1 MKTVIV
7 IVKQVSGGG
16 GGMRRLQVDGKES
29 CENCDANRVSPPSLL
44 RSMCA
49 KVCLKCPRTLSASGP
64 ASMVERCSDTR
75 STNPC
80 RQPTHK
86 KETHETHS
94 TRQDDKTST
103 HSPAP
108 IHPQSSCHKTCQP
121 L

>member
-1 MKTVIV
+1 
-7 IVKQVSGGG
+7 
-16 GGMRRLQVDGKES
+16 MRSLQVDGKES

-80 RQPTHK
+80 QHK
-86 KETHETHS
+86 KETHETHK
-94 TRQDDKTST
+94 TRQEDKHTFTRT
-103 HSPAP
+103 HSLAILVSQDLPAFVA
-108 IHPQSSCHKTCQP
+108 CVEMEVCGMCVA
-121 L
+121 